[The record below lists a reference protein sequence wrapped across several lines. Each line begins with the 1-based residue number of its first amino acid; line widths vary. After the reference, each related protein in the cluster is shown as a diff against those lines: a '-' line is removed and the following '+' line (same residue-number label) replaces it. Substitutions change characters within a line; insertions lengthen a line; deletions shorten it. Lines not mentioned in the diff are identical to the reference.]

1 MIQREQYPSTVS
13 GRLSWRLSAFV
24 ALGLLWGLG
33 GCKGKV
39 YQPKPPRHSVALA
52 APVRGGLTVR
62 APGAAAAVKVD
73 TDQRVENGALL
84 ATGPHGKATL
94 ILDAGGWFLLDRAT
108 RVKVTAK
115 GLKLLSGR
123 VWVDAHGTSGV
134 TLTTD
139 NGSVTG
145 AEASFDVRT
154 AAKATQVYC
163 GSAEITLQ
171 AGKKTLRLVSGM
183 LATMSGGKI
192 DPQLQKIWDD
202 WTGGMAQAG
211 PREHRLTAGIGTL
224 EARMQSEVGVA
235 RSPLLVRDH
244 QVKAWIEGDLA
255 VTRVEQHFFNPR
267 SRVVEGRY
275 RVRLP
280 RGAII
285 RSLAAGKKGQ
295 TQPGRIVPRSRRRG
309 SPAANTVLEWE
320 APDRYV
326 ATVYPIGPGATTVV
340 RLEYVQWLHRKKGRR
355 RYIYPMGGGDAP
367 KLGEFALEVN
377 VKRAGS
383 KNLKAG
389 MGAKREGDWV
399 IVRRSDF
406 RPRAD
411 FVLELLDRGAPKPVL
426 FHAAA
431 GRSKEPAYAALTL
444 LAPLKKLPAQRSQ
457 RSIKLVLVA
466 DVSAGMG
473 TPEAALV
480 RTVTDAILRQLTP
493 KDQVALMVASVDARP
508 LGKAKGLVQATVAHR
523 EALLTALGRS
533 RPGGGTDLE
542 QALQT
547 ASRMLPKGLGSVIY
561 IGDGRATL
569 GTLAP
574 GLLRDRLARRLT
586 PPRLFAVGI
595 GSGASM
601 DLLDAVTDGLGF
613 AVKVRDVLE
622 APRAAL
628 RIVAHA
634 ARPTLR
640 NVTVDLGPQMDRIYP
655 RRPVTVEDGTF
666 LHVLG
671 RLRGKPPKHVTLKYL
686 RDGKPFVTRLAIS
699 HQKVSDRG
707 DLRRRWAF
715 ARIQDLLRRGAGRE
729 AVAEVG
735 VRYSVITPFTGM
747 VIGSWGGNF
756 YHSRLPEDPAGTFV
770 PEALRGGPPAG
781 RITIALEPGWSTRS
795 SRVIPLEALYRRAL
809 HRKLWTAARA
819 AFDRKAASRPDL
831 SGIVPVQLEVNP
843 DGSVHK
849 ADLVKDAVV
858 LKDPD
863 VVEDVLRLVRS
874 AQLPATPTGE
884 RFKMTHTF
892 RFVPQDISDVPKRC
906 LNKDGTRKR
915 SKESYKYLDARRALW
930 RERLYRNRTAVGAH
944 RVWRG
949 ALACGEIRLDTDA
962 RALLLLMIDALGT
975 TRKRVDLYQ
984 RLRDELAWVRAF
996 LRREILRRVRT
1007 LDDVRAVRAGL
1018 ALDGGIDRAL
1028 LTKML
1033 VKAKK
1038 DPAKLKIVRRFW
1050 ALSPESLT
1058 LRVMLMH
1065 LLERTSNLAEAE
1077 RIAWKLRGDPAADA
1091 GVRQQVGEYFLRR
1104 GNRAEA
1110 RRSFSELVEF
1120 APYDPWARRRL
1131 GNLLMAQAT
1140 QAGKAKGQR
1149 AWALHLYADAYREYE
1164 TLAWLLPADSAVLLL
1179 MANAAA
1185 GMRRTDWA
1193 LRLQQ
1198 RVSEAAEVGSRGN
1211 APAAW
1216 ARLLTSVRLAHMR
1229 LQARDKALKQR
1240 LRARGRRA
1248 GIFTWA
1254 RDLSLILTWAH
1265 PDARLQLWLRYPGQE
1280 KPERVALR
1288 GGGVGVE
1295 GIRLRRSAVWGAGAR
1310 RPDNKGWRREADI
1323 ARTPLYLEI
1332 RCGDKSPD
1340 RVLKYA
1346 GELMILWHEG
1356 SAKERVARQSLGFD
1370 PKTRALA
1377 FLLDPSGK
1385 VTPTKVV
1392 KPDKEKP

>member
-1 MIQREQYPSTVS
+1 MMQRTQYPSTVS
-13 GRLSWRLSAFV
+13 WRLLTLG
-24 ALGLLWGLG
+24 ALGLLVGLG
-33 GCKGKV
+33 GCKAKV

-52 APVRGGLTVR
+52 TPVRGGLTVR
-62 APGAAAAVKVD
+62 SPGAQTAARVD

-84 ATGPHGKATL
+84 ATGPQGKATL

-108 RVKVTAK
+108 RVTVTAK

-139 NGSVTG
+139 DGTVTG
-145 AEASFDVRT
+145 AEASFDVHT
-154 AAKATQVYC
+154 APKATQVYC

-171 AGKKTLRLVSGM
+171 AGAKTLRLVSGM
-183 LATMSGGKI
+183 VATMKGGKI

-211 PREHRLTAGIGTL
+211 PRETKLTAGIGTL

-280 RGAII
+280 AGAII

-340 RLEYVQWLHRKKGRR
+340 RLEYVQWLHRNQGRR

-383 KNLKAG
+383 RNLKAG

-411 FVLELLDRGAPKPVL
+411 FVLELLDQDSARKPVL

-431 GRSKEPAYAALTL
+431 GRSKEPAYASLTL
-444 LAPLKKLPAQRSQ
+444 LAPLKKLPPNRSQ
-457 RSIKLVLVA
+457 RPIKLVLVA

-508 LGKAKGLVQATVAHR
+508 LGSKGLAKATAAHR
-523 EALLTALGRS
+523 ERLLTALGRS

-547 ASRMLPKGLGSVIY
+547 ASRMVPKGLGSVIY

-595 GSGASM
+595 SSGASM
-601 DLLDAVTDGLGF
+601 DLLDAITDGLGF

-640 NVTVDLGPQMDRIYP
+640 NVTVDLGAHVDRIYP

-671 RLRGKPPKHVTLKYL
+671 RLRGKPPGHVTLRGL

-699 HQKVSDRG
+699 HKKVSDRG

-747 VIGSWGGNF
+747 VIGTWGGNF

-781 RITIALEPGWSTRS
+781 RITIALEPGWSTGH

-819 AFDRKAASRPDL
+819 SFDRKAASRPDL
-831 SGIVPVQLEVNP
+831 SGIIPVQLEVNP
-843 DGSVHK
+843 DGTVHK

-930 RERLYRNRTAVGAH
+930 RERLYRYRSAVGAH

-1028 LTKML
+1028 LKKML
-1033 VKAKK
+1033 DKAKK
-1038 DPAKLKIVRRFW
+1038 DPDKLKVVRRFL

-1058 LRVMLMH
+1058 LRVMLLH
-1065 LLERTSNLAEAE
+1065 LVERTGNLAEAE

-1131 GNLLMAQAT
+1131 GNLLIAQAT
-1140 QAGKAKGQR
+1140 QAGKAKGQE
-1149 AWALHLYADAYREYE
+1149 AWARHLYADAYREYE
-1164 TLAWLLPADSAVLLL
+1164 TLAWLLPGDSAVLLL

-1216 ARLLTSVRLAHMR
+1216 ARLLTTVRLARMR
-1229 LQARDKALKQR
+1229 LQAQDEALKKR

-1254 RDLSLILTWAH
+1254 RDLSLVLTWAH
-1265 PDARLQLWLRYPGQE
+1265 PDARLELWLRYPGQE

-1310 RPDNKGWRREADI
+1310 RPADKVRRRDADI

-1340 RVLKYA
+1340 RVLSYA

-1356 SAKERVARQSLGFD
+1356 SAKERITRQRLGLD
-1370 PKTRALA
+1370 PRTRALA
-1377 FLLDPSGK
+1377 FLLDPTGK
-1385 VTPTKVV
+1385 ITRTKVV
-1392 KPDKEKP
+1392 KPVKNKR

>member
-1 MIQREQYPSTVS
+1 
-13 GRLSWRLSAFV
+13 
-24 ALGLLWGLG
+24 
-33 GCKGKV
+33 
-39 YQPKPPRHSVALA
+39 
-52 APVRGGLTVR
+52 
-62 APGAAAAVKVD
+62 
-73 TDQRVENGALL
+73 
-84 ATGPHGKATL
+84 
-94 ILDAGGWFLLDRAT
+94 
-108 RVKVTAK
+108 
-115 GLKLLSGR
+115 
-123 VWVDAHGTSGV
+123 
-134 TLTTD
+134 
-139 NGSVTG
+139 
-145 AEASFDVRT
+145 
-154 AAKATQVYC
+154 
-163 GSAEITLQ
+163 
-171 AGKKTLRLVSGM
+171 
-183 LATMSGGKI
+183 
-192 DPQLQKIWDD
+192 
-202 WTGGMAQAG
+202 
-211 PREHRLTAGIGTL
+211 
-224 EARMQSEVGVA
+224 
-235 RSPLLVRDH
+235 VRDH
-244 QVKAWIEGDLA
+244 QVKAWIEGNLA
-255 VTRVEQHFFNPR
+255 VTRVEQQFFNPR

-280 RGAII
+280 AGAII
-285 RSLAAGKKGQ
+285 RSFASGKKGQ
-295 TQPGRIVPRSRRRG
+295 VQSGRIVPRSRRRQN
-309 SPAANTVLEWE
+309 PANNTVLEWE

-326 ATVYPIGPGATTVV
+326 ATIYPIGPGATTVV
-340 RLEYVQWLHRKKGRR
+340 TVEYIQWLHPKQGRR
-355 RYIYPMGGGDAP
+355 RYVYPMGGGDAP

-383 KNLKAG
+383 RNLQAG

-406 RPRAD
+406 LPRAD
-411 FVLELLDRGAPKPVL
+411 FVLEMLDRGSAPKPVL
-426 FHAAA
+426 YHAAA
-431 GRSKEPAYAALTL
+431 QQAKEPAYAALTL
-444 LAPLKKLPAQRSQ
+444 LSPLKQKSLSAKRSG
-457 RSIKLVLVA
+457 RPIKLVLVA
-466 DVSAGMG
+466 DVSAGMS
-473 TPEAALV
+473 TSDAALV
-480 RTVTDAILRQLTP
+480 RTITDAILRQLTP
-493 KDQVALMVASVDARP
+493 NDQVALMVASVDARP
-508 LGKAKGLVQATVAHR
+508 LGKTRGLAKATVKYR
-523 EALLTALGRS
+523 ETLLTALGRS

-542 QALQT
+542 RALKT
-547 ASRMLPKGLGSVIY
+547 ASRMLPKGMGSVIY

-595 GSGASM
+595 GSDASM
-601 DLLDAVTDGLGF
+601 DLLNAVTDGLGF
-613 AVKVRDVLE
+613 AVKVRDMLE

-640 NVTVDLGPQMDRIYP
+640 NVTVDMGAAVDRIYP

-671 RLRGKPPKHVTLKYL
+671 RLRGKPPKQVTLRGL
-686 RDGKPFVTRLAIS
+686 RDGKPFVTKVTIT
-699 HQKVSDRG
+699 HKKVSDRG

-735 VRYSVITPFTGM
+735 VRFSVITPFTGM
-747 VIGSWGGNF
+747 VIGAWGGNF
-756 YHSRLPEDPAGTFV
+756 YHSRLPDDPAGTFV

-781 RITIALEPGWSTRS
+781 RITIALEPGWSTQS

-809 HRKLWTAARA
+809 QRKLWTAARA
-819 AFDRKAASRPDL
+819 SFDRKAASRPDL
-831 SGIVPVQLEVNP
+831 SGIIPIQLEVNP

-849 ADLVKDAVV
+849 AELVKDAVV
-858 LKDPD
+858 LKDSD

-874 AQLPATPTGE
+874 VQLPATPSGK
-884 RFKMTHTF
+884 RFTMTHTF
-892 RFVPQDISDVPKRC
+892 RFVPADISDVPKRC

-930 RERLYRNRTAVGAH
+930 RERLYRNRSAVGAH

-962 RALLLLMIDALGT
+962 RALLLLMIGALGN

-984 RLRDELAWVRAF
+984 RLRDELAWVRTF

-1007 LDDVRAVRAGL
+1007 LGDVRAVRAGL

-1028 LTKML
+1028 LSKML
-1033 VKAKK
+1033 KKAKK
-1038 DPAKLKIVRRFW
+1038 DPAKLKVVRRFL

-1058 LRVMLMH
+1058 LQVMLMH
-1065 LLERTSNLAEAE
+1065 LLERTNNLTEAE
-1077 RIAWKLRGDPAADA
+1077 RVAWKLRGDPAADA

-1140 QAGKAKGQR
+1140 QAQKAKGQQP
-1149 AWALHLYADAYREYE
+1149 WALHLYADAYREYE
-1164 TLAWLLPADSAVLLL
+1164 TLAWLLPGDSAVLLL

-1185 GMRRTDWA
+1185 GMKRTDWA

-1216 ARLLTSVRLAHMR
+1216 ARMLTSVRLAHMR
-1229 LQARDKALKQR
+1229 LLAKDNSLRQR

-1254 RDLSLILTWAH
+1254 RDLSVIATWTH
-1265 PDARLQLWLRYPGQE
+1265 PDAHLELWLRYPGQE

-1288 GGGVGVE
+1288 GDNVGVE
-1295 GIRLRRSAVWGAGAR
+1295 GIRLRRSSVWGAGAR
-1310 RPDNKGWRREADI
+1310 RVPAKDRGPKQGDI

-1340 RVLKYA
+1340 RVIKHL

-1356 SAKERVARQSLGFD
+1356 SAKERVMPHSLVFD
-1370 PKTRALA
+1370 PKIRALA
-1377 FLLDPSGK
+1377 FLLSPEGK
-1385 VTPTKVV
+1385 LTPTKVI
-1392 KPDKEKP
+1392 KPKKK

>member
-1 MIQREQYPSTVS
+1 MMHTALQSSIVFR
-13 GRLSWRLSAFV
+13 RLP
-24 ALGLLWGLG
+24 ALLAVVGLCGAS

-39 YQPKPPRHSVALA
+39 HKPKPPRHSVALA
-52 APVRGGLTVR
+52 APVRGGLSVR
-62 APGAAAAVKVD
+62 TPDAKESVRVD
-73 TDQRVENGALL
+73 TDVRVENGSML

-108 RVKVTAK
+108 QVTVTAK
-115 GLKLLSGR
+115 GLKVLRGR
-123 VWVDAHGTSGV
+123 VWVDAHATAGV
-134 TLTTD
+134 TVTTHD
-139 NGSVTG
+139 GIVTG
-145 AEASFDVRT
+145 AEASFDVQT
-154 AAKATQVYC
+154 GPKGSQVYC

-171 AGKKTLRLVSGM
+171 SGKTTLRLVSGM
-183 LATMSGGKI
+183 LATMKDGKI
-192 DPQLQKIWDD
+192 DPKLKKIWDD

-211 PREHRLTAGIGTL
+211 PRESVLTAGIGTL
-224 EARMQSEVGVA
+224 EARMQSEVGMA

-280 RGAII
+280 AGAII
-285 RSLAAGKKGQ
+285 RSLVSGKKGQ
-295 TQPGRIVPRSRRRG
+295 TQTGRIVPRSRRRG
-309 SPAANTVLEWE
+309 SPANNTVLEWE

-340 RLEYVQWLHRKKGRR
+340 RLEYVQWLHRKQGRR

-411 FVLELLDRGAPKPVL
+411 FVLELLDKGTHKPVL
-426 FHAAA
+426 YHAAA
-431 GRSKEPAYAALTL
+431 GRAKQPAYAALTL
-444 LAPLKKLPAQRSQ
+444 LAPLKKLAAPRTQRPI
-457 RSIKLVLVA
+457 RLVLVA

-493 KDQVALMVASVDARP
+493 QDSVALMVASVDARP
-508 LGKAKGLVQATVAHR
+508 LGKKKGLAKATLAHR

-547 ASRMLPKGLGSVIY
+547 ASRMLPEGLGSVIY

-595 GSGASM
+595 GSDASM
-601 DLLDAVTDGLGF
+601 DLLGAITDGLGF
-613 AVKVRDVLE
+613 AVGVRDVLE

-640 NVTVDLGPQMDRIYP
+640 NVTVDLGAHVDRIYP

-671 RLRGKPPKHVTLKYL
+671 RLRGKPPKKVTIRGL
-686 RDGKPFVTRLAIS
+686 RNGKPFVTQVAIT
-699 HQKVSDRG
+699 HRKVSDRG

-756 YHSRLPEDPAGTFV
+756 YHSRLPNDPAGTFV

-781 RITIALEPGWSTRS
+781 RITIALEPGWSTTS
-795 SRVIPLEALYRRAL
+795 SRVIPMQALYRRVL

-819 AFDRKAASRPDL
+819 SFDRKAASRPDL
-831 SGIVPVQLEVNP
+831 SGIIPVELEVNP

-849 ADLVKDAVV
+849 AALVKDAVV

-874 AQLPATPTGE
+874 VQLPATPTGE
-884 RFKMTHTF
+884 RFKLTHTF

-930 RERLYRNRTAVGAH
+930 RERLYRNRSPVGAH

-962 RALLLLMIDALGT
+962 RALLLQMIQALGT
-975 TRKRVDLYQ
+975 TRNRVDLYQ
-984 RLRDELAWVRAF
+984 RMRNELAWVRAF

-1007 LDDVRAVRAGL
+1007 LNDVQVVRAGL

-1028 LTKML
+1028 LAKML
-1033 VKAKK
+1033 KKAKK
-1038 DPAKLKIVRRFW
+1038 DPAKLKVVQRFL

-1065 LLERTSNLAEAE
+1065 LLERTGKLPEAE
-1077 RIAWKLRGDPAADA
+1077 RMAWRLRGDPAADA

-1110 RRSFSELVEF
+1110 RRAFSELVEF

-1140 QAGKAKGQR
+1140 QAQTAKGQQ
-1149 AWALHLYADAYREYE
+1149 AWARHLYADAYREYE
-1164 TLAWLLPADSAVLLL
+1164 TLAWLMPGDNAVLLL

-1185 GMRRTDWA
+1185 GMKRTDWA

-1216 ARLLTSVRLAHMR
+1216 ARLLTSVRLARMR
-1229 LQARDKALKQR
+1229 TQAKDKALQKR

-1254 RDLSLILTWAH
+1254 RDLSLIVTWAH
-1265 PDARLQLWLRYPGQE
+1265 PDARLQLWVRYPGQE
-1280 KPERVALR
+1280 RPERVALR
-1288 GGGVGVE
+1288 GDTVGVE

-1310 RPDNKGWRREADI
+1310 RPPDKKGRRRDVDI

-1332 RCGDKSPD
+1332 RCGDKRPA

-1356 SAKERVARQSLGFD
+1356 STKEKVRRHNLVFD
-1370 PKTRALA
+1370 PKIQAKA

-1385 VTPTKVV
+1385 LTPTKVI
-1392 KPDKEKP
+1392 KPPKKKR

>member
-1 MIQREQYPSTVS
+1 MKHLQI
-13 GRLSWRLSAFV
+13 LSRVTAAGV
-24 ALGLLWGLG
+24 ALGLLGLT

-39 YQPKPPRHSVALA
+39 YTPRPPRHSVALV
-52 APVRGGLTVR
+52 APVRGDLTVR
-62 APGAAAAVKVD
+62 SPDAKIPTTVD
-73 TDQRVENGALL
+73 TDHRVESGSQLT
-84 ATGPHGKATL
+84 TGPHGKATL
-94 ILDAGGWFLLDRAT
+94 TLDAGGWFLLDRAT
-108 RVKVTAK
+108 RVTVTAK
-115 GLKLLSGR
+115 GIKLLSGR

-134 TLTTD
+134 TVTTYD
-139 NGSVTG
+139 GTVTG
-145 AEASFDVRT
+145 AEASYDMQT
-154 AAKATQVYC
+154 GSQGTQVYC
-163 GSAEITLQ
+163 GSAEITLG

-183 LATMSGGKI
+183 VATMRGGKI
-192 DPQLQKIWDD
+192 DPQLKKIWDD

-211 PREHRLTAGIGTL
+211 PRERVLAAGIGTL
-224 EARMQSEVGVA
+224 EARMRSEVGMA
-235 RSPLLVRDH
+235 RSSLLVRDH
-244 QVKAWIEGDLA
+244 QVKAWIEGNLA

-267 SRVVEGRY
+267 SQVVEGRY

-280 RGAII
+280 AGAII
-285 RSLAAGKKGQ
+285 RSFASGKKGQ
-295 TQPGRIVPRSRRRG
+295 VQSGRIVPRSRKHG
-309 SPAANTVLEWE
+309 SPASNTVLEWE

-326 ATVYPIGPGATTVV
+326 ATLYPIGPGDTTVV
-340 RLEYVQWLHRKKGRR
+340 RLEYVQWLHRKQGRR
-355 RYIYPMGGGDAP
+355 RYVYPMGGGDAP

-383 KNLKAG
+383 RNLKAG

-426 FHAAA
+426 YHAAA
-431 GRSKEPAYAALTL
+431 GRAKEPAYAALTL
-444 LAPLKKLPAQRSQ
+444 LAPLQPKLTVKRGQRPV
-457 RSIKLVLVA
+457 RLVLVA

-493 KDQVALMVASVDARP
+493 EDQVALMVASVDALP
-508 LGKAKGLVQATVAHR
+508 LGKGLAKATLSHR
-523 EALLTALGRS
+523 EGLLTALGKS
-533 RPGGGTDLE
+533 QPGGGTDLE

-547 ASRMLPKGLGSVIY
+547 AARMLPKGLGSVIY

-601 DLLDAVTDGLGF
+601 DLLNAVTDGLGF
-613 AVKVRDVLE
+613 AAPVRDMLE

-640 NVTVDLGPQMDRIYP
+640 NVTVDLGPQVDRVYP

-671 RLRGKPPKHVTLKYL
+671 RLRGKPPNQVTLRGL
-686 RDGKPFVTRLAIS
+686 RDGKPFVTRVAIT

-735 VRYSVITPFTGM
+735 VRYSVITPFSGM
-747 VIGSWGGNF
+747 VVGSWGGNF

-770 PEALRGGPPAG
+770 PEALRGGPPIG
-781 RITIALEPGWSTRS
+781 RTTIALEPGWTTRT
-795 SRVIPLEALYRRAL
+795 SRVIPLQALYRRVL

-819 AFDRKAASRPDL
+819 SFDRKAASRPDL
-831 SGIVPVQLEVNP
+831 SGIVPVQMEVNP

-849 ADLVKDAVV
+849 AELVAGAVV

-874 AQLPATPTGE
+874 VQLPATPTGE
-884 RFKMTHTF
+884 RFKLTHTF
-892 RFVPQDISDVPKRC
+892 RFVPQDISDVPRRC

-915 SKESYKYLDARRALW
+915 SRESYKYLDARRALW
-930 RERLYRNRTAVGAH
+930 RERLYRNRSAVGAH

-962 RALLLLMIDALGT
+962 RALLLLTIEALGT
-975 TRKRVDLYQ
+975 TRKRVALYQ
-984 RLRDELAWVRAF
+984 TMRDELAWVRAF

-1007 LDDVRAVRAGL
+1007 LDDVRAVQGGL

-1028 LTKML
+1028 LAKML
-1033 VKAKK
+1033 KKNKK
-1038 DPAKLKIVRRFW
+1038 DSDKLKVVRRFL
-1050 ALSPESLT
+1050 ALSPESLS

-1065 LLERTSNLAEAE
+1065 LLERTGKVDEAE

-1091 GVRQQVGEYFLRR
+1091 GVRQQVGEYFLRQ

-1131 GNLLMAQAT
+1131 GNLLLAQAA
-1140 QAGKAKGQR
+1140 QASRAKGQQV
-1149 AWALHLYADAYREYE
+1149 WARRLYADAYREYE
-1164 TLAWLLPADSAVLLL
+1164 TLAWLLPGDAAVLLL

-1185 GMRRTDWA
+1185 GMERTDWA

-1198 RVSEAAEVGSRGN
+1198 RVSEAAEVGNRGN

-1216 ARLLTSVRLAHMR
+1216 ARLLTSVSLARMRLA
-1229 LQARDKALKQR
+1229 AKDKALQQR

-1254 RDLSLILTWAH
+1254 RELSLIVAWAH

-1288 GGGVGVE
+1288 GGSVGVE

-1310 RPDNKGWRREADI
+1310 RPPDKRKRREVDI

-1332 RCGDKSPD
+1332 RCGDASPD
-1340 RVLKYA
+1340 RVVRYV

-1356 SAKERVARQSLGFD
+1356 TAKELVERRSLVFD

-1377 FLLDPSGK
+1377 FGLHPSGK
-1385 VTPTKVV
+1385 ITATKVV
-1392 KPDKEKP
+1392 KP

>member
-1 MIQREQYPSTVS
+1 MKTRQPISQTLCNTLACSLV
-13 GRLSWRLSAFV
+13 GLVVVLS
-24 ALGLLWGLG
+24 
-33 GCKGKV
+33 GCKGKI

-62 APGAAAAVKVD
+62 SPDAKQAAAVD
-73 TDQRVENGALL
+73 TDQRVETGSVLT
-84 ATGPHGKATL
+84 TGPDGKATL

-108 RVKVTAK
+108 QVTVTAK
-115 GLKLLSGR
+115 GIQLRKGR

-134 TLTTD
+134 TLTTHD
-139 NGSVTG
+139 GSITG
-145 AEASFDVRT
+145 AEASFDVQT
-154 AAKATQVYC
+154 GAKGTQVYC

-171 AGKKTLRLVSGM
+171 AGKTTHRLVSGM
-183 LATMSGGKI
+183 LATLKDDKI
-192 DPQLQKIWDD
+192 DPQLKKIWDD

-211 PREHRLTAGIGTL
+211 PRERVLTAGIGTL
-224 EARMQSEVGVA
+224 EARMQSEVGRA

-244 QVKAWIEGDLA
+244 QVKAWIEGNLA

-267 SRVVEGRY
+267 SRVVEGKY

-280 RGAII
+280 AGAII
-285 RSLAAGKKGQ
+285 RSFEAGKKGDVR
-295 TQPGRIVPRSRRRG
+295 TGRVVSRSRKRG
-309 SPAANTVLEWE
+309 SPASNTVLEWD

-340 RLEYVQWLHRKKGRR
+340 RLQYVQWLHHKQGRR
-355 RYIYPMGGGDAP
+355 RYVYPMGGGDAP

-411 FVLELLDRGAPKPVL
+411 FVLELLDSGKAPKPVL
-426 FHAAA
+426 HHAAA
-431 GRSKEPAYAALTL
+431 GSGKEPAYAALTL
-444 LAPLKKLPAQRSQ
+444 LSPLPGLKKSSAQRP
-457 RSIKLVLVA
+457 IKLVLVA

-473 TPEAALV
+473 TSEAALV

-493 KDQVALMVASVDARP
+493 QDQVALMVASVDARP
-508 LGKAKGLVQATVAHR
+508 LGKGMAKATLKHR
-523 EALLTALGRS
+523 EALMSALGKS
-533 RPGGGTDLE
+533 QPGGGTDLE

-547 ASRMLPKGLGSVIY
+547 AARLLPKGLGSVIY

-595 GSGASM
+595 GADATM
-601 DLLDAVTDGLGF
+601 DLLEAVTDGLGF
-613 AVKVRDVLE
+613 SVPVRDVLE

-628 RIVAHA
+628 RIVSHA

-640 NVTVDLGPQMDRIYP
+640 NVTVDLGSQVDRIYP

-671 RLRGKPPKHVTLKYL
+671 RLRGKAPGHVTLRGL
-686 RDGKPFVTRLAIS
+686 RDGKPFVTKVAIT
-699 HQKVSDRG
+699 HRKVSDRG

-729 AVAEVG
+729 AVSEVG
-735 VRYSVITPFTGM
+735 VRYSVITPFSGM
-747 VIGSWGGNF
+747 VVGNWGGNF
-756 YHSRLPEDPAGTFV
+756 YHSRLPDDPAGTFV
-770 PEALRGGPPAG
+770 PEALRGGPPTG
-781 RITIALEPGWSTRS
+781 RITIALEPGWTTRS
-795 SRVIPLEALYRRAL
+795 SRVIPLQALYRRVL
-809 HRKLWTAARA
+809 HRKLFTAARA
-819 AFDRKAASRPDL
+819 SFDRKAASRPDL

-849 ADLVKDAVV
+849 AELVKDAVV

-874 AQLPATPTGE
+874 VQLPAPPTGE

-892 RFVPQDISDVPKRC
+892 RFVPQDISDVPRRC

-930 RERLYRNRTAVGAH
+930 RERLYRNRTAAGAH
-944 RVWRG
+944 KVWRG

-962 RALLLLMIDALGT
+962 RALLLLMINTLRT
-975 TRKRVDLYQ
+975 TRYRVDLHQ
-984 RLRDELAWVRAF
+984 RMGRELPWVRAF

-1007 LDDVRAVRAGL
+1007 LADVRAVRGGL
-1018 ALDGGIDRAL
+1018 SLDGGIDRAL
-1028 LTKML
+1028 LAKML
-1033 VKAKK
+1033 KKAKK
-1038 DPAKLKIVRRFW
+1038 DVDKLKVVRRFT

-1065 LLERTSNLAEAE
+1065 LLERTGKLPVAE
-1077 RIAWKLRGDPAADA
+1077 RIAWQLRGDPAADA

-1104 GNRAEA
+1104 GNRSEA

-1131 GNLLMAQAT
+1131 GNLLMAQAA
-1140 QAGKAKGQR
+1140 QAARTKGQR
-1149 AWALHLYADAYREYE
+1149 SWAKNLYSDAYREYE
-1164 TLAWLLPADSAVLLL
+1164 TLAWLLPGDNAVLLL

-1198 RVSEAAEVGSRGN
+1198 RVSEAAEVGNRGN

-1216 ARLLTSVRLAHMR
+1216 ARLLTTVRLARMR
-1229 LQARDKALKQR
+1229 MEATKKTLKQR

-1254 RDLSLILTWAH
+1254 RDLALVVTWAH

-1280 KPERVALR
+1280 KPERVILR
-1288 GGGVGVE
+1288 GNAVGVE

-1310 RPDNKGWRREADI
+1310 QPPAKGRRRKDVDI
-1323 ARTPLYLEI
+1323 ARTPLYVEI
-1332 RCGDKSPD
+1332 RCMDRSPD
-1340 RVLKYA
+1340 RVISHA
-1346 GELMILWHEG
+1346 GELMTLWHEG
-1356 SAKERVARQSLGFD
+1356 SAKERVQRTALVFD
-1370 PKTRALA
+1370 PKTRAVA

-1385 VTPTKVV
+1385 LSVTKVI
-1392 KPDKEKP
+1392 KPAKKDR